1 MFVERLWRNLALNY
15 TVLSLLLSVVVV
27 VQTGLFS
34 HKAGLSDQPGIRTTE
49 ALAYVVK

>member
-1 MFVERLWRNLALNY
+1 MFVERVGGNLALNY

-27 VQTGLFS
+27 VQTGLSS
-34 HKAGLSDQPGIRTTE
+34 HKAGLSE